1 MYTILINKYNMMYLT
16 LMEYS
21 KLEEF
26 NHWWVRT
33 LVDPDLAL
41 PFKRDIYDTIKS
53 KMTSRFIISIT
64 GLRRVGKTTI
74 LYQIIDNLLT
84 NGVDQSD
91 ILFFSFDERSADVG
105 DVIETYVT
113 FQKKDLREQ
122 RVFVFFD
129 EIQKCEGW
137 ENELKKYYDL
147 YPKLKF
153 VISGS
158 ESLFIKSRTKETLA
172 GRILDYNIG
181 SFTFREFL
189 RFKNVTKSQLQYRS
203 KVEPLFL
210 KFIQRGGFPESFVFS
225 SDNEFRQ
232 YIGGLVVDRIIY
244 KDIPKLFKID
254 DPDFLATILELV
266 ASNPGMYVD
275 YNSLSR
281 QYQKDRRVIKNYF
294 IYLRESYLIRLIG
307 NYRKGQ
313 NSSLRKL
320 KKAYPTDT
328 AISSL
333 YRRHWDDSFIGRMVE
348 TALINYK
355 EIMAF
360 WKNNH
365 EVDAVLNGKPIE
377 IKFQESIREEDFKG
391 LFEFMKK
398 FDETEGTMITKK
410 DTRRVKSSNG
420 TISLISAWEFFARDN
435 EEEEKQI
442 YFT

>member
-1 MYTILINKYNMMYLT
+1 
-16 LMEYS
+16 
-21 KLEEF
+21 
-26 NHWWVRT
+26 
-33 LVDPDLAL
+33 
-41 PFKRDIYDTIKS
+41 
-53 KMTSRFIISIT
+53 
-64 GLRRVGKTTI
+64 
-74 LYQIIDNLLT
+74 
-84 NGVDQSD
+84 
-91 ILFFSFDERSADVG
+91 
-105 DVIETYVT
+105 T